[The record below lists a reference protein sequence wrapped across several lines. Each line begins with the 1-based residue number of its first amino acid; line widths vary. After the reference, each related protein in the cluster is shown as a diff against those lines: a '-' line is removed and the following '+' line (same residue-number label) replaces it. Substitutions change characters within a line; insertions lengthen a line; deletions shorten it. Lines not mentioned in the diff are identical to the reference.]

1 MGGGESLA
9 SHQTRLLEL
18 LEACAARLRVH
29 QASFDNFQFTI
40 RHKNIASSMLIEPQI
55 DLITAIF
62 H

>member
-1 MGGGESLA
+1 MGFA
-9 SHQTRLLEL
+9 TRRGQLDLFLPL